1 MSYYV
6 YIMTN
11 RPHGTLYA
19 GVTNDVGR
27 RVWEHKEGVGAGFT
41 KRYGLNRLVWYEVHD
56 DVTLAIAREKAIKT
70 WRRAWKVRLIES
82 ANPAWDDLSERGLLD

>member
-11 RPHGTLYA
+11 RPHGTLYT

-27 RVWEHKEGVGAGFT
+27 RVWEHKDGIAAGFT
-41 KRYGLNRLVWYEVHD
+41 KRYGLNRLVWFEVHE

-82 ANPAWDDLSERGLLD
+82 VNPGWDDLSERGLLD